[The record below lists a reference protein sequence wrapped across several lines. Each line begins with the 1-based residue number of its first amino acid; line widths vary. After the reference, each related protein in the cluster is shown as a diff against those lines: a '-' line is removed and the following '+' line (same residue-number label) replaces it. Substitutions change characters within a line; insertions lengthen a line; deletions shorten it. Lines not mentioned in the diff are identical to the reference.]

1 MIRIIVPN
9 FYKAIDGQI
18 DRKETIIGSFTREF
32 EETRDK
38 IRYKDLRNTDYCA
51 IVEECD
57 VPNIFFKIRSYKSH
71 SCFSSIAV
79 IKGYSITSFT
89 SDSKFFDV
97 YFDALETHDFFFERE
112 FKNMV
117 VCMGLIFY
125 KQKKI
130 CNDLCNIVSK
140 SGEFNYDI
148 QTKDDSGTYRY
159 MLLKPHNSIYGD
171 ILLKKIK
178 KCIMLYVYGILGSFP
193 ESKIERRSEGCIYIF
208 PSLYSSLKIMLT

>member
-140 SGEFNYDI
+140 FGEFNYDI

>member
-38 IRYKDLRNTDYCA
+38 IRYKDLRNTDYCV
-51 IVEECD
+51 IVEEHD
-57 VPNIFFKIRSYKSH
+57 VPNIFFKIRSYKSD
-71 SCFSSIAV
+71 SCFRNIG
-79 IKGYSITSFT
+79 IMKGYSITSFN

-97 YFDALETHDFFFERE
+97 YFDAVETHDFFFERE

-130 CNDLCNIVSK
+130 CNDLCKIVSK
-140 SGEFNYDI
+140 FGKFNYSI
-148 QTKDDSGTYRY
+148 QTKDDAGTYRY
-159 MLLKPHNSIYGD
+159 MLLKPYDSIHGD
-171 ILLKKIK
+171 ILLKKVK
-178 KCIMLYVYGILGSFP
+178 KCIMLYVHGILGLFP
-193 ESKIERRSEGCIYIF
+193 ECKIERRSEGCIYIF
-208 PSLYSSLKIMLT
+208 PSLYSYFKIMVS

>member
-18 DRKETIIGSFTREF
+18 DRKATIIGSFTHEF

-38 IRYKDLRNTDYCA
+38 VRYKDLRDTDYCA
-51 IVEECD
+51 IVEERD
-57 VPNIFFKIRSYKSH
+57 VPNIFFKTRSYKSD
-71 SCFSSIAV
+71 SCFRNIV
-79 IKGYSITSFT
+79 TMKGYSITSFT

-97 YFDALETHDFFFERE
+97 YFDAVETHDFFFERE
-112 FKNMV
+112 FKNMAI
-117 VCMGLIFY
+117 CMGLIFY
-125 KQKKI
+125 KQKKT
-130 CNDLCNIVSK
+130 CKELCNIVSK
-140 SGEFNYDI
+140 IGDLNYDI

-159 MLLKPHNSIYGD
+159 MLLKPHDSIHGD

-193 ESKIERRSEGCIYIF
+193 ESKMERRSEGCIYIY
-208 PSLYSSLKIMLT
+208 PSLYSYLKIMVA

>member
-38 IRYKDLRNTDYCA
+38 IRYKDLRDTDYCI
-51 IVEECD
+51 IVEECN
-57 VPNIFFKIRSYKSH
+57 VPNIFFNIRSYKSD
-71 SCFSSIAV
+71 SCFRNIAIV
-79 IKGYSITSFT
+79 KGYSITSFT

-117 VCMGLIFY
+117 VCMGLISY

-140 SGEFNYDI
+140 FGDLDYDI

-159 MLLKPHNSIYGD
+159 ILLKPYDSIHGD

-208 PSLYSSLKIMLT
+208 PSLYSSLKIMVT

>member
-9 FYKAIDGQI
+9 FYKAINGQV
-18 DRKETIIGSFTREF
+18 DRKKTIIGSFIYEF
-32 EETRDK
+32 EGTRDK
-38 IRYKDLRNTDYCA
+38 IRYKDLRDTDYCA
-51 IVEECD
+51 IVEERD
-57 VPNIFFKIRSYKSH
+57 VPNIFFKIRSHKSGG
-71 SCFSSIAV
+71 FSNIV
-79 IKGYSITSFT
+79 TMKNYSITSFT

-130 CNDLCNIVSK
+130 CNDLCNIASK
-140 SGEFNYDI
+140 FGDFNYDI

-159 MLLKPHNSIYGD
+159 ILLKPHDSIHGD

-193 ESKIERRSEGCIYIF
+193 ESKMERRSEGCIYIF
-208 PSLYSSLKIMLT
+208 PSLYSYLKIMVT

>member
-9 FYKAIDGQI
+9 FYESIDGQI
-18 DRKETIIGSFTREF
+18 DRKKTIIGSFIHEF

-38 IRYKDLRNTDYCA
+38 VRYKDLRNTDYCV

-57 VPNIFFKIRSYKSH
+57 VPNIFFKIRSHKSDG
-71 SCFSSIAV
+71 CFSNIV
-79 IKGYSITSFT
+79 TMKGYSITSFT

-97 YFDALETHDFFFERE
+97 YFDAIETHDFFFERE

-125 KQKKI
+125 KQKKT
-130 CNDLCNIVSK
+130 CKELCNIVSK
-140 SGEFNYDI
+140 FGELNYDI
-148 QTKDDSGTYRY
+148 QTKDDSGTHRY
-159 MLLKPHNSIYGD
+159 ILLKPHDSIHGD

-193 ESKIERRSEGCIYIF
+193 ESKMERRSEGCIYIY
-208 PSLYSSLKIMLT
+208 PSLYSYLKIMVA

>member
-38 IRYKDLRNTDYCA
+38 IRYKDLRNTDYCV
-51 IVEECD
+51 IVEEHD
-57 VPNIFFKIRSYKSH
+57 IPNIFFKTRSYKSD
-71 SCFSSIAV
+71 SRFRNIGI

-97 YFDALETHDFFFERE
+97 YFDAIEMHDFFFERE

-117 VCMGLIFY
+117 VCMGLISY

-140 SGEFNYDI
+140 FGDLDYDI

-159 MLLKPHNSIYGD
+159 ILLKPYDSIHGD

-178 KCIMLYVYGILGSFP
+178 KCIMLYVYGILDTFP